1 MRLFLVAVLVL
12 LPMTSCVGPIALGEG
27 RVSGLVGAS
36 PASPLGNSVRPA
48 ANKEVQ
54 FVSTDAGRIQ
64 STTSGSDGRYRIDL
78 SPGKYEVQLV
88 GFAPMQLYYGRS
100 PETYGLWPQ
109 VTIVIGRETTLDLIY
124 DSRIR

>member
-12 LPMTSCVGPIALGEG
+12 LAMTSCVGPIALGEG

-36 PASPLGNSVRPA
+36 PASPLGNSVLPA

-64 STTSGSDGRYRIDL
+64 STTSGSDGRYRIDM
-78 SPGKYEVQLV
+78 SPGKYES
-88 GFAPMQLYYGRS
+88 G
-100 PETYGLWPQ
+100 
-109 VTIVIGRETTLDLIY
+109 
-124 DSRIR
+124 